1 MAAPLA
7 PPPFVFITRVI
18 TQFTTAAAAA
28 AATATAAA
36 ATTTIKK
43 FSNVGLLD
51 GGGG

>member
-18 TQFTTAAAAA
+18 TQFTTAAAA
-28 AATATAAA
+28 TAAA